1 MERRLAAIMATDVVG
16 YSRLIRA
23 DEEGTLAALK
33 ALRADII
40 DPKIAERHG
49 RIVKLM
55 GDGMLVE
62 FASVVDAVHAAVQT
76 QQAVS
81 GYNAEVPKDKRIEL
95 RIGINLGDVVIDG
108 DDIQGDGVNVAARL
122 EAMAEP
128 GGICVS
134 GMVYEGVRDRIDVPF
149 EDLGEQEVKN
159 IERPVRVWRWLAS
172 DGAAPA
178 KSFGATE
185 QLPLPDKP
193 SIAVLP
199 FENMSGDAEQEY
211 FADGITEDI
220 ITELARFRSLL
231 VIARNSSFTYKG
243 RSSKVQDV
251 AADLNVRY
259 VVEGSVRKAGD
270 RVRVTAQLI
279 DAASGNHLWADRYD
293 RELVDIFALQD
304 EITQNIVSILPGRL
318 EDADVERARRK
329 QTANMTAYDH
339 VLLGLMRF
347 RRFSRD
353 ENAVAREEFRKAIE
367 LDPLYAHA
375 HALLASTDV
384 WDVFADWQTKPLD
397 EAFEAAQ
404 RALTLDD
411 FNGFSHAILG
421 YILFQRKQD
430 VEAEIEFRRAV
441 ALNPNDADAI
451 AFKANVLVYFGRW
464 EEALDLIRKAMRL
477 NPFPPS
483 WYYWFQ
489 GLALYSGRDYE
500 AAMRAILK
508 IRPQLRPGHAYLA
521 ACLAHLNRMDEA
533 RTELDAFLGA
543 GRRDS
548 ADADEYARYT
558 PQDLALERASRY
570 RRPSDAR
577 HFLGGLR
584 KAGLPE

>member
-1 MERRLAAIMATDVVG
+1 
-16 YSRLIRA
+16 
-23 DEEGTLAALK
+23 
-33 ALRADII
+33 
-40 DPKIAERHG
+40 
-49 RIVKLM
+49 
-55 GDGMLVE
+55 
-62 FASVVDAVHAAVQT
+62 
-76 QQAVS
+76 
-81 GYNAEVPKDKRIEL
+81 
-95 RIGINLGDVVIDG
+95 
-108 DDIQGDGVNVAARL
+108 
-122 EAMAEP
+122 
-128 GGICVS
+128 
-134 GMVYEGVRDRIDVPF
+134 
-149 EDLGEQEVKN
+149 
-159 IERPVRVWRWLAS
+159 
-172 DGAAPA
+172 
-178 KSFGATE
+178 
-185 QLPLPDKP
+185 
-193 SIAVLP
+193 
-199 FENMSGDAEQEY
+199 
-211 FADGITEDI
+211 
-220 ITELARFRSLL
+220 
-231 VIARNSSFTYKG
+231 
-243 RSSKVQDV
+243 
-251 AADLNVRY
+251 
-259 VVEGSVRKAGD
+259 
-270 RVRVTAQLI
+270 
-279 DAASGNHLWADRYD
+279 
-293 RELVDIFALQD
+293 
-304 EITQNIVSILPGRL
+304 
-318 EDADVERARRK
+318 
-329 QTANMTAYDH
+329 
-339 VLLGLMRF
+339 
-347 RRFSRD
+347 
-353 ENAVAREEFRKAIE
+353 
-367 LDPLYAHA
+367 
-375 HALLASTDV
+375 
-384 WDVFADWQTKPLD
+384 VFADWQTKPLD

-464 EEALDLIRKAMRL
+464 EEALKLIRKAMRL

-533 RTELDAFLGA
+533 RTELDAFVGA

>member
-1 MERRLAAIMATDVVG
+1 MERRLAAILAADVVG

-23 DEEGTLAALK
+23 DEEGTIAALK
-33 ALRADII
+33 ALRADFV
-40 DPKIAERHG
+40 DPKLAEHNG

-55 GDGMLVE
+55 GDGILAE
-62 FASVVDAVHAAVQT
+62 FASVVDAVRTAVET
-76 QQAVS
+76 QVAVARH
-81 GYNAEVPKDKRIEL
+81 NAGLPGDKRIEF
-95 RIGINLGDVVIDG
+95 RVGVNLGDVVIDG
-108 DDIQGDGVNVAARL
+108 DDIHGDGVNIAARL
-122 EAMAEP
+122 EGIAKP
-128 GGICVS
+128 GGICIS
-134 GMVYEGVRDRIDVPF
+134 DKVYEEVRDRLDVAF
-149 EDLGEQEVKN
+149 EDLGEQEIKN
-159 IERPVRVWRWLAS
+159 VDRPVRVWRWS
-172 DGAAPA
+172 GMEGAESKVRTSEPL
-178 KSFGATE
+178 
-185 QLPLPDKP
+185 QLPDKP

-199 FENMSGDAEQEY
+199 FTNMSGDAEQEY

-220 ITELARFRSLL
+220 ITELARLRSLL

-318 EDADVERARRK
+318 EDADAERARRK

-339 VLLGLMRF
+339 VLLGLTRF
-347 RRFSRD
+347 RRFTCD
-353 ENAVAREEFRKAIE
+353 ENAAAREAFRKAIA
-367 LDPLYAHA
+367 LDPFYAHA
-375 HALLASTDV
+375 HALLALTDV
-384 WDVFADWQTKPLD
+384 WDVFADWQNRSLD
-397 EAFEAAQ
+397 EALEAAQ

-411 FNGFSHAILG
+411 YNSLPHAILG

-430 VEAEIEFRRAV
+430 AEAEIEFQRAIT
-441 ALNPNDADAI
+441 LNPNDADAI

-464 EEALDLIRKAMRL
+464 EEALELIGKAMRL
-477 NPFPPS
+477 NPIPPS

-489 GLALYSGRDYE
+489 GLALHSGRDYE
-500 AAMRAILK
+500 AAMRVIRK
-508 IRPQLRPGHAYLA
+508 IHPQLRPGHAYLA

-533 RTELDAFLGA
+533 RTELDAFVGA
-543 GRRDS
+543 GRRNS

-558 PQDLALERASRY
+558 PQELALERASRY
-570 RRPSDAR
+570 RRTSDAK
-577 HFLGGLR
+577 HFLEGLR